1 METAQV
7 SEFCKAEWKLPKP
20 LGVDPVTPVPWAQ
33 LWVLLVLQLAEPLTS
48 QVIYPFAPEFVRN
61 VGITHGDESRVGYY
75 VGLLQSIFFA
85 AQALTV
91 LLWSR
96 LSDVVGRKPILLT
109 GLFGLSLSMY
119 SFGLSTSYWGAV
131 FRHVRS
137 LHGALNGN
145 SGIMKSIVAE
155 ITDPTNLPQVYAYMP
170 VSWSTGSTLG
180 PMIGGALS
188 RPAERYPY
196 TFGNSEFLKKYPY
209 FLPCAV
215 SATFSALAWVL
226 ALVFLKET
234 VSSPVTFRSLWT
246 KRADPS
252 PSVHVV
258 EVDEAEKPYPL
269 RRLMTRQV
277 LLSVTNYGTLS
288 LVDITFRAIQ
298 PLFYSTPVSNGG
310 LGLAPPAIGRIL
322 MYFGLL
328 NGVFQLMFFARIH
341 ALLGTKRLFV
351 GGLFCGIPMFVLF
364 PVTNALARA
373 YGVGRIVYMSV
384 ALQTVLA
391 LGVNSCYGCIFI
403 YLTAASPNRASL
415 GTTNGLAQLLVSI
428 MRAIG
433 PVAATSLFSLSL
445 AQGYLGGGMV
455 YLFLMG
461 ISVVSIACAIAL
473 PRQVRRL

>member
-1 METAQV
+1 
-7 SEFCKAEWKLPKP
+7 
-20 LGVDPVTPVPWAQ
+20 
-33 LWVLLVLQLAEPLTS
+33 
-48 QVIYPFAPEFVRN
+48 
-61 VGITHGDESRVGYY
+61 
-75 VGLLQSIFFA
+75 
-85 AQALTV
+85 
-91 LLWSR
+91 
-96 LSDVVGRKPILLT
+96 
-109 GLFGLSLSMY
+109 
-119 SFGLSTSYWGAV
+119 
-131 FRHVRS
+131 
-137 LHGALNGN
+137 
-145 SGIMKSIVAE
+145 
-155 ITDPTNLPQVYAYMP
+155 
-170 VSWSTGSTLG
+170 
-180 PMIGGALS
+180 
-188 RPAERYPY
+188 
-196 TFGNSEFLKKYPY
+196 
-209 FLPCAV
+209 
-215 SATFSALAWVL
+215 
-226 ALVFLKET
+226 
-234 VSSPVTFRSLWT
+234 
-246 KRADPS
+246 
-252 PSVHVV
+252 
-258 EVDEAEKPYPL
+258 
-269 RRLMTRQV
+269 
-277 LLSVTNYGTLS
+277 
-288 LVDITFRAIQ
+288 
-298 PLFYSTPVSNGG
+298 
-310 LGLAPPAIGRIL
+310 

-384 ALQTVLA
+384 ALQTVFA